1 MGQWV
6 EESRVTN
13 ITEFEFECRYLEDI
27 WSKHIEDVSKHFE
40 LVKIEIVKENK
51 EHLNL
56 YKGKACKNNMES
68 SSLYTICVCTT
79 QWAVHFSLQLIIFVL
94 KMH

>member
-1 MGQWV
+1 MKTAMGQWV
-6 EESRVTN
+6 EESKVTN

-27 WSKHIEDVSKHFE
+27 WSKHIDDVSKHFE

-56 YKGKACKNNMES
+56 YKGEACKKYMGSNTM
-68 SSLYTICVCTT
+68 TIGYFMLAPPSWNLT
-79 QWAVHFSLQLIIFVL
+79 FLLN
-94 KMH
+94 